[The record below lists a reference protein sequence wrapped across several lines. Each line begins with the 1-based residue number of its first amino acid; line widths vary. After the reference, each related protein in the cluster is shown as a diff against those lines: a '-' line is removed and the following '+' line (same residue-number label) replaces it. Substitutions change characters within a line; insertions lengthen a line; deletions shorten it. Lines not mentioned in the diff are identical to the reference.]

1 MKEMCPGCDEYEKP
15 DEWIALDAQLAEAE
29 AANHALV
36 VDLAMTQVR
45 LAEAEALIRKIC
57 GLTIYGVD
65 RANTKT
71 LQTIVGWADDYVHST
86 ADSAE
91 ACRHEWKN
99 GGASP
104 SFPWLICE
112 KCGFTPAVTV
122 NEVTK

>member
-71 LQTIVGWADDYVHST
+71 LQTIVGWADDYG
-86 ADSAE
+86 
-91 ACRHEWKN
+91 HEWKN